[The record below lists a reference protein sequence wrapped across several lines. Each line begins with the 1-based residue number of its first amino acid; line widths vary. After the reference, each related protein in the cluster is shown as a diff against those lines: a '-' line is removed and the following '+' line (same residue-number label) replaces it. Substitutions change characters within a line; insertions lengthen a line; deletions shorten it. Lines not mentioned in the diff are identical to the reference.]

1 VLNLLMAFSS
11 AAIIGYFST
20 SIAQMVA
27 LAVLMP
33 IVASLGGNAATQ
45 AMTVTVR
52 AIATQELTE
61 RNAPRITLRELGVGF
76 FNGIAIAMLLGT
88 AAGFWFGST
97 HLGAVIAAALIF
109 SMCGAGLAGML
120 IPLALQRAG
129 YDPAVASAV
138 FVTTATDVLS
148 FFSFLGFAT
157 WWFRLG

>member
-1 VLNLLMAFSS
+1 MAFSS

-52 AIATQELTE
+52 AIATRELTD
-61 RNAPRITLRELGVGF
+61 RNASRITARELGVGF
-76 FNGIAIAMLLGT
+76 LNGIAIAVLLG
-88 AAGFWFGST
+88 AAAAFWFSNW
-97 HLGAVIAAALIF
+97 HLGVVIAAALIL

>member
-1 VLNLLMAFSS
+1 
-11 AAIIGYFST
+11 
-20 SIAQMVA
+20 
-27 LAVLMP
+27 
-33 IVASLGGNAATQ
+33 
-45 AMTVTVR
+45 
-52 AIATQELTE
+52 
-61 RNAPRITLRELGVGF
+61 
-76 FNGIAIAMLLGT
+76 
-88 AAGFWFGST
+88 
-97 HLGAVIAAALIF
+97 VIAAALIL